1 MKNLLF
7 NFEEMASSK
16 DKIAKIIGRQFGMA
30 GQNIVQTD
38 ISESTKRSSGV
49 SFREMTLT
57 FADSQTITLRVKQT
71 GDIFQVL
78 LNNKV
83 IPIKNQDDHA
93 KAVTE
98 IAQNI
103 DKGRAQFQKK
113 LAATKVAVP
122 KGIKTAAPKIEQV
135 LTEKR
140 DSLKEAIRAVND
152 EIGKLQVA

>member
-16 DKIAKIIGRQFGMA
+16 EKIAKIIGRQFAMA

-57 FADSQTITLRVKQT
+57 FADSQAITLRVKQT

-93 KAVTE
+93 KAVAE
-98 IAQNI
+98 IAQNL

-140 DSLKEAIRAVND
+140 DSLKEAIQAVND

>member
-57 FADSQTITLRVKQT
+57 FADSQAITLRVKQT

-98 IAQNI
+98 IAQNL

-140 DSLKEAIRAVND
+140 DSLKEAIQAVND

>member
-49 SFREMTLT
+49 SFREMALT

-98 IAQNI
+98 IAQNL

>member
-98 IAQNI
+98 IAQNL

>member
-1 MKNLLF
+1 
-7 NFEEMASSK
+7 MASSK

-57 FADSQTITLRVKQT
+57 FADSQAITLRVKQT

-98 IAQNI
+98 IAQNL

-140 DSLKEAIRAVND
+140 DSLKEAIQAVND

>member
-1 MKNLLF
+1 
-7 NFEEMASSK
+7 MASSK

-98 IAQNI
+98 IAQNL

-140 DSLKEAIRAVND
+140 DSLKEAIQAVND

>member
-98 IAQNI
+98 IAQNL

-140 DSLKEAIRAVND
+140 DSLKEAIQAVND

>member
-1 MKNLLF
+1 
-7 NFEEMASSK
+7 MASSK

-57 FADSQTITLRVKQT
+57 FADSQAITLRVKQT

-98 IAQNI
+98 IAQNL